1 MDKNVEK
8 NIQHTLK
15 MKKIKKA
22 RNKIMENK
30 LQKKGLIIV
39 HTGAGKGKSSSAF
52 GMIMRCISHSIPCAV
67 VQFIK
72 GTWATGEKKFLVEK

>member
-1 MDKNVEK
+1 MNKDVEK
-8 NIQHTLK
+8 NIQHSIK

-52 GMIMRCISHSIPCAV
+52 GILMSVNSL
-67 VQFIK
+67 
-72 GTWATGEKKFLVEK
+72 FLEMVSLGIHKIGKRIFSLL